1 MSATQALP
9 RQAATRARL
18 RALSIFGVSS
28 AFAFIVSGAT
38 LSQPPVWDGAMSVY
52 PAAIELA
59 RTDFDLGRLLS
70 LPTYTEGGPNTHSL
84 SAWTLLVGAAMGPLG
99 GLQKL
104 LPYLH
109 ALSFALYGLLVLAI
123 YLIIRRST
131 SNEMA
136 LLGAA
141 VAGIFP
147 PLLVQAA
154 DVYIDL
160 PVACLTAWSVHA
172 LLQRKYIRAAVLI
185 SAAIWFKPIGVIYL
199 PVLLFHYLRHGNPRG
214 RLLAASSLLVAPVA
228 VLALITAF
236 GTPKGQLDAPTI
248 RLTGAAVS
256 TGQLLMTVPD
266 VLGLI
271 LLTLVV
277 ASIALRRRR
286 LVEQLEIAVFVLL
299 GGFAF
304 AVLNPLVTI
313 GIPLL
318 PRYYIGI
325 VPLLIAGLVV
335 QLSNSSRAA
344 GRLTFGAIGLVF
356 LVNLSGALY
365 PYKTHAT
372 YALAERSFAYQD
384 LLHLQQE
391 GVALLEDVGRTRP
404 IYFDFYRY
412 FQFHYPEMGY
422 TSGPPT
428 EGVSTYHDIN
438 ASLEIENLPNEFALL
453 FEYPTIGGGQLKEIW
468 DNAVESG
475 AAVREVPLR
484 RGSYTIY
491 LVEIAH

>member
-1 MSATQALP
+1 MSST
-9 RQAATRARL
+9 AAEARHANRRARL
-18 RALSIFGVSS
+18 LNLSIVAVAS
-28 AFAFIVSGAT
+28 AFAFVVSGAT
-38 LSQPPVWDGAMSVY
+38 LTQPPVWDGAMSVY

-59 RTDFDLGRLLS
+59 RTDFDLQRLLS
-70 LPTYTEGGPNTHSL
+70 LPTYIEGGPNTHSL
-84 SAWTLLVGAAMGPLG
+84 SAWTLLVGAALGPLRS
-99 GLQKL
+99 LQTL

-131 SNEMA
+131 TNGVA

-141 VAGIFP
+141 VAGLFP

-160 PVACLTAWSVHA
+160 PVACLTAWAVVA
-172 LLQRKYIRAAVLI
+172 LLHRKYLLATLVI

-199 PVLLFHYLRHGNPRG
+199 PLLLAHYIRHGNSKGKILTAPS
-214 RLLAASSLLVAPVA
+214 LAVPPLA
-228 VLALITAF
+228 VLALITVF
-236 GTPKGQLDAPTI
+236 GTPKGDLEAPAV
-248 RLTGAAVS
+248 RLTGAAVA
-256 TGQLLMTVPD
+256 TGQLLTTVPD
-266 VLGLI
+266 TLGLI

-277 ASIALRRRR
+277 ASLAIKRHR
-286 LVEQLEIAVFVLL
+286 LTEQLEIAVFVLL
-299 GGFAF
+299 GAF
-304 AVLNPLVTI
+304 CFEVLNPLLTI
-313 GIPLL
+313 VIPLL

-335 QLSNSSRAA
+335 QLSHTSRAVSELA
-344 GRLTFGAIGLVF
+344 IASIGLAF
-356 LVNLSGALY
+356 LVNFSGALY

-372 YALAERSFAYQD
+372 YAVAERSFAYQD
-384 LLHLQQE
+384 LLALQKQ
-391 GVALLEDVGRTRP
+391 GVALLEEVSRSRP

-412 FQFHYPEMGY
+412 FQFQYPEMGY
-422 TSGPPT
+422 TSGPPP
-428 EGVSTYHDIN
+428 EGVSPFHNVDM
-438 ASLEIENLPNEFALL
+438 SLEIEDLPEEFALL

-468 DNAVESG
+468 NNAIESG
-475 AAVREVPLR
+475 ATVRETPLK

>member
-1 MSATQALP
+1 MSATGGEA
-9 RQAATRARL
+9 RHAIRRTRL
-18 RALSIFGVSS
+18 RNLSIVTVAS

-38 LSQPPVWDGAMSVY
+38 LTQPPVWDGAMSVY

-59 RTDFDLGRLLS
+59 RTDFDLHRLLS

-84 SAWTLLVGAAMGPLG
+84 SAWTLLVGAALGPLQS
-99 GLQKL
+99 LQTL

-131 SNEMA
+131 GNGVA

-141 VAGIFP
+141 VAGLFP

-160 PVACLTAWSVHA
+160 PVACLTAWAVVA
-172 LLQRKYIRAAVLI
+172 LLHRRYVLATLLI

-199 PVLLFHYLRHGNPRG
+199 PL
-214 RLLAASSLLVAPVA
+214 LLAHCIRYGNSHRKLFAAPSLVVPPLI
-228 VLALITAF
+228 VLTLITVF
-236 GTPKGQLDAPTI
+236 GTPKGDLDTPAV

-256 TGQLLMTVPD
+256 TGQLLTTVPD
-266 VLGLI
+266 TLGII
-271 LLTLVV
+271 LLALVV
-277 ASIALRRRR
+277 TFLALRRHR
-286 LVEQLEIAVFVLL
+286 LIEQLEIAVFVLL
-299 GGFAF
+299 GAFGF
-304 AVLNPLVTI
+304 AVLNPLLTI

-325 VPLLIAGLVV
+325 VPIVIAGLVV
-335 QLSNSSRAA
+335 QLSDASRTVGALA
-344 GRLTFGAIGLVF
+344 IAAIGLVF
-356 LVNLSGALY
+356 VVNFSGALY

-372 YALAERSFAYQD
+372 YAVAERSFAYQD
-384 LLHLQQE
+384 LLALQKQ
-391 GVALLEDVGRTRP
+391 GVALLEQVGRSRP

-412 FQFHYPEMGY
+412 FQFQYPEMGY
-422 TSGPPT
+422 TSGPPP
-428 EGVSTYHDIN
+428 EGVSPFHDVDM
-438 ASLEIENLPNEFALL
+438 SLEIEDLPKEFALL

-468 DNAVESG
+468 DNAIESG
-475 AAVREVPLR
+475 ATVRETSLQ